1 MINSNSIKKLNY
13 PSTPLNDN
21 QKYILTN
28 LYQTEKHLNEFIF
41 ISFIGQNGHFNDG
54 FWIQLKSLNEVID
67 NTFIY
72 NYCDYYI
79 TQNTYKTP
87 INRTKENLFSYHNI
101 VIDIDDHA
109 DPSNKNIR
117 EAENIITKFLSE
129 IQLQPSIIHYTGRGL
144 QYWIPIK
151 RANASNKMINSI
163 YDKVVTNL
171 CKLINQELQ
180 KNECNI
186 VVDNASSKKSNGLFR
201 LFDTF
206 NSKVGSCSET
216 DTYFDNTKKLSIFE
230 INTKLSNLKIN
241 QEINQEKTT
250 SRAKTS
256 RAKTS
261 RAKTFRITPTM
272 PYMRLNKKR
281 VQFITQEIK
290 SQQKAKYDELRNNRL
305 LLYYNA
311 AKQIYSEED
320 AKAKV
325 KAINEFF
332 RVPLPEKEIDN
343 IIKSVDQYG
352 YLNFSN
358 ERFFEF
364 GQLPQ
369 EKWETKQSK
378 TKKKKQEKEKRDKEI
393 IKLHKQGLNN
403 HQIEKKTGIARTT
416 IIRIIKNNEKVCE

>member
-1 MINSNSIKKLNY
+1 MINSNLTKKINY
-13 PSTPLNDN
+13 PATPLNDN

-28 LYQTEKHLNEFIF
+28 LYQTKKHLNEFIF

-151 RANASNKMINSI
+151 RANASNKMINNI
-163 YDKVVTNL
+163 YDKVLTDL
-171 CKLINQELQ
+171 CSLIDQELQ
-180 KNECNI
+180 KNECNM
-186 VVDNASSKKSNGLFR
+186 VVDNTASKKSNGLFR

-206 NSKVGSCSET
+206 NSKVGSNSEV
-216 DTYFDNTKKLSIFE
+216 DTYFDSTKKLSIID
-230 INTKLSNLKIN
+230 INTKLSNLQAK
-241 QEINQEKTT
+241 QAKQKKQ
-250 SRAKTS
+250 AKTNS
-256 RAKTS
+256 KT
-261 RAKTFRITPTM
+261 KTVRIAPTT
-272 PYMRLNKKR
+272 PYMRLNQKR
-281 VQFITQEIK
+281 LQFITQEIK
-290 SQQKAKYDELRNNRL
+290 SQQRAKYDELRNNRL

-311 AKQIYSEED
+311 AKQIYSQQD

-325 KAINEFF
+325 KEINEFF
-332 RVPLPEKEIDN
+332 RVPLPQKEIDN
-343 IIKSVDQYG
+343 IIKSVDQYE

-364 GQLPQ
+364 GQFSQ

-378 TKKKKQEKEKRDKEI
+378 AEQKKKEKEKRDKEI

>member
-1 MINSNSIKKLNY
+1 MVNSNLTTKLNY
-13 PSTPLNDN
+13 PSIPLNDN

-28 LYQTEKHLNEFIF
+28 LYQVEKHLNEFIF
-41 ISFIGQNGHFNDG
+41 ISFIGQNGHFYNG
-54 FWIQLKSLNEVID
+54 FWIQLKSLNKIID
-67 NTFIY
+67 NAYIY

-79 TQNTYKTP
+79 TPNTYKTP
-87 INRTKENLFSYHNI
+87 ISREKSNLFAYHNI
-101 VIDIDDHA
+101 VIDIDAHD
-109 DPSNKNIR
+109 DPSKNIR

-129 IQLQPSIIHYTGRGL
+129 IKLQPSIIHYTGRGL

-151 RANASNKMINSI
+151 RANASNTMINNI
-163 YDKVVTNL
+163 YDKVLTDL
-171 CKLINQELQ
+171 CSLIDQELQ
-180 KNECNI
+180 KNECNM
-186 VVDNASSKKSNGLFR
+186 VVDNTASKKSNGLFR

-206 NSKVGSCSET
+206 NSKVGSNSEV
-216 DTYFDNTKKLSIFE
+216 DTYFDSTKKLSIID
-230 INTKLSNLKIN
+230 INTKLSNLQAK
-241 QEINQEKTT
+241 QAKQKKQ
-250 SRAKTS
+250 AKTNS
-256 RAKTS
+256 KT
-261 RAKTFRITPTM
+261 KTVRIAPTT
-272 PYMRLNKKR
+272 PYMRLNQKR
-281 VQFITQEIK
+281 LQFITQEIK
-290 SQQKAKYDELRNNRL
+290 SQQRAKYDELRNNRL